1 MNRPLANEGRDLA
14 RQVIDFVRNGHS
26 VKRLQYLV
34 DHEVMPARTQG
45 LLDGLSGI
53 AQGFEDNLK
62 VDVEAEQAEAAAE
75 LAAAEQAAAEQSD
88 DDKDSPTNE

>member
-1 MNRPLANEGRDLA
+1 MVNRPLANEGRDL
-14 RQVIDFVRNGHS
+14 VRGLIEYLKNGHN

-53 AQGFEDNLK
+53 AQGFENGLDVN
-62 VDVEAEQAEAAAE
+62 VEAEQAEAAAE
-75 LAAAEQAAAEQSD
+75 LAAAEQSE